1 MSVSCRTVLYC
12 STAVFLL
19 LGALFCLKPGAL
31 WITDNGNK
39 YIMMRHFAQGG
50 GKIIPHA
57 VPELFPTGG
66 FHFIKVPEGA
76 VSFYLP
82 YLSALTAPF
91 YALCGERGALVFP
104 LLATLLL
111 LGLAWKYWHIPPPV
125 LLLSTPLFFYS
136 LVLWEMT
143 PGACLVLAALLLTAK
158 KRFCLAGFLLGSSLL
173 MREEGYFVC
182 AALGGALLLTGRFR
196 SMAAMLAGFLGAA
209 LPLWGYQWLS
219 DGHFL
224 GWHGKM
230 YYLNNNAHFSL
241 SSQVKVVFFNWFHHL
256 FRFDGWGTSKLNWL
270 AWSALL
276 PLAAGALPKFKS
288 CVKIKCAAGAVYL
301 VCMAFLAAGV
311 WFQKDVIFT
320 ASLLTGLFTATPV
333 IAGFMIN
340 WRPFLKVRTFRVLTL
355 FILLYTVAV
364 PVLMTANDIGL
375 VWGSRHFL
383 VLLAPLV
390 FLSGAGMRLTFGKV
404 RGKLFFAAAAAVSIA
419 IQIFGLYALERVST
433 DSFSVEQNLLARKEK
448 VMVTD
453 VFYIPEQMPR
463 LFFEKTLLQVIT
475 PRDVQHLKKYLQKE
489 KIKEVLL
496 VLSPRF
502 RQMDDAVLK
511 ELLTALPLTAPP
523 EKVTGKSGFP
533 DLWIAPLKSREAA
546 GRRSLKDTH

>member
-1 MSVSCRTVLYC
+1 MSVSCRTVFYC

-19 LGALFCLKPGAL
+19 LGALFCLKPGAV

-66 FHFIKVPEGA
+66 FHFIKAPGGA

-91 YALCGERGALVFP
+91 YRIFGERGALFFP
-104 LLATLLL
+104 LCATLLL
-111 LGLAWKYWHIPPPV
+111 LGLAWKYWNIPPPL

-143 PGACLVLAALLLTAK
+143 PGACLVLAVLLLTAK
-158 KRFCLAGFLLGSSLL
+158 KHFPLAGVLLGVSLL

-196 SMAAMLAGFLGAA
+196 ETGKFLAGFLGAA
-209 LPLWGYQWLS
+209 LVVWGYQWIS

-224 GWHGKM
+224 GYHGKM
-230 YYLNNNAHFSL
+230 YYLNNNEQFSL
-241 SSQVKVVFFNWFHHL
+241 TGQMKVVFFNFFHHL
-256 FRFDGWGTSKLNWL
+256 FRFDSWGTSKLNCL
-270 AWSALL
+270 VWSALL
-276 PLAAGALPKFKS
+276 PLAAGAFPRFREG
-288 CVKIKCAAGAVYL
+288 VKVKYL
-301 VCMAFLAAGV
+301 SVGIYLGCMAFLAAGV
-311 WFQKDVIFT
+311 WFQKDVIMT

-333 IAGFMIN
+333 VAGFMVN
-340 WRPFLKVRTFRVLTL
+340 WHPFLKMKRFRGVTL
-355 FILLYTVAV
+355 FILLYTAAV
-364 PVLMTANDIGL
+364 PVLMTASDIGL

-390 FLSGAGMRLTFGKV
+390 YLSVTGFRLSFGKR

-419 IQIFGLYALERVST
+419 IQLFGLYALERVSS
-433 DSFSVEQNLLARKEK
+433 DSHSIEADLLARKEK
-448 VMVTD
+448 VIVTD

-463 LFFEKTLLQVIT
+463 LFFEKTVLQVVT
-475 PRDVQHLKKYLQKE
+475 PQDAARLKAYLQEK
-489 KIKEVLL
+489 KIKNLL
-496 VLSPRF
+496 LILSPRF
-502 RQMDDAVLK
+502 RRMDDGVLK
-511 ELLTALPLTAPP
+511 EVLTACPLTAPP
-523 EKVTGKSGFP
+523 EKLTGKGGFP
-533 DLWIAPLKSREAA
+533 DLFA
-546 GRRSLKDTH
+546 GTLRNKL

>member
-19 LGALFCLKPGAL
+19 LGALFCLKPGAV

-91 YALCGERGALVFP
+91 YKAAGERGALVFP
-104 LLATLLL
+104 LCATLLL
-111 LGLAWKYWHIPPPV
+111 LGLAWKYWNIPPPL

-143 PGACLVLAALLLTAK
+143 PGACLVLGALLLTAGK
-158 KRFCLAGFLLGSSLL
+158 NFVLAGFLLGVSLL

-196 SMAAMLAGFLGAA
+196 ETGTFLAGFLGAA
-209 LPLWGYQWLS
+209 LPLWVCQWIS

-224 GWHGKM
+224 GHHGKM
-230 YYLNNNAHFSL
+230 YYLNNNEHFSL
-241 SSQVKVVFFNWFHHL
+241 TGQMKVVFFNFFHHL
-256 FRFDGWGTSKLNWL
+256 FRFDGWGASKLNFL

-276 PLAAGALPKFKS
+276 PLAAGAFPRFKGG
-288 CVKIKCAAGAVYL
+288 VKVKYAAVAIYL

-311 WFQKDVIFT
+311 WFQKDIIFT
-320 ASLLTGLFTATPV
+320 ASLLTGLFTATPAV
-333 IAGFMIN
+333 VGFMIS
-340 WRPFLKVRTFRVLTL
+340 WRPFLKEKRFRGMTL
-355 FILLYTVAV
+355 FILLYTAAV
-364 PVLMTANDIGL
+364 PVLMTASDIGL

-383 VLLAPLV
+383 VLLPPLIY
-390 FLSGAGMRLTFGKV
+390 LSMRGFRLSFGKR
-404 RGKLFFAAAAAVSIA
+404 RGRLIFAAAAAVSIA
-419 IQIFGLYALERVST
+419 IQLFGLYALERVSS
-433 DSFSVEQNLLARKEK
+433 DSFAVEKNLLARREK
-448 VMVTD
+448 VIVTD

-463 LFFEKTLLQVIT
+463 LFFEKTVLQVVT
-475 PRDVQHLKKYLQKE
+475 QQDAARFKAYLKE
-489 KIKEVLL
+489 NKIKNVLL

-502 RQMDDAVLK
+502 RRMDDAVLK
-511 ELLTALPLTAPP
+511 EVLTVCPLTAPP
-523 EKVTGKSGFP
+523 EKLTGTSGFP
-533 DLWIAPLKSREAA
+533 DLFA
-546 GRRSLKDTH
+546 GTLQSQQ